1 MTIHARRL
9 LCLMLAVL
17 MVLGLPFTAMAAEME
32 NAETTAPVE
41 TEAVTEP
48 TETVET
54 QPTETTEETIPETLL
69 ETEPPVNGIL
79 STSPAMM
86 NAADEYGVMAAA
98 STQGSI
104 MLFDFAENGDYTSRL
119 NSQLSV
125 AYKPN
130 GSGTTRTAYIKNLG
144 WHFARYGNV
153 PYADDP
159 LYCIEPWRTYGA
171 STSGNSVDRDVPFLL
186 QGSLKS
192 CCSVLRVSVQ
202 HQLQDGILQ
211 RVLGILLLQLHQPY
225 ENTCL
230 SIHHF
235 RLLQPILSS
244 VLYRQGRGIL

>member
-54 QPTETTEETIPETLL
+54 QPTETTEETIPETQL
-69 ETEPPVNGIL
+69 ETEPSVNGIL
-79 STSPAMM
+79 STAPAMM
-86 NAADEYGVMAAA
+86 NAANEYGVMAAA

-104 MLFDFAENGDYTSRL
+104 MLFDFSDNGDYTSRL

-159 LYCIEPWRTYGA
+159 LYCIEPWRTYAA
-171 STSGNSVDRDVPFLL
+171 STSGNSVDRDVTLT
-186 QGSLKS
+186 GSGS
-192 CCSVLRVSVQ
+192 TS
-202 HQLQDGILQ
+202 G
-211 RVLGILLLQLHQPY
+211 
-225 ENTCL
+225 
-230 SIHHF
+230 
-235 RLLQPILSS
+235 SS
-244 VLYRQGRGIL
+244 VWYALP